1 LETQSL
7 LEQLGQCV
15 ANCTAVALKAARRGA
30 AITAQ
35 CDIQPSEYIG
45 DGGAAGRTISAGGHC
60 ATGKSIMLSRGMY
73 AFPLYW
79 LQTQFARQQILVLSM
94 HEAVSLP
101 PSAYLKQVLDFLGF
115 PADAQ
120 YPLAQ
125 DLGHSN
131 SASDAQK
138 SDLLDDAVRDELATV
153 YAPWNEVLYAMEPQL
168 QRFPPP

>member
-1 LETQSL
+1 
-7 LEQLGQCV
+7 
-15 ANCTAVALKAARRGA
+15 
-30 AITAQ
+30 
-35 CDIQPSEYIG
+35 
-45 DGGAAGRTISAGGHC
+45 
-60 ATGKSIMLSRGMY
+60 MLSRGMY